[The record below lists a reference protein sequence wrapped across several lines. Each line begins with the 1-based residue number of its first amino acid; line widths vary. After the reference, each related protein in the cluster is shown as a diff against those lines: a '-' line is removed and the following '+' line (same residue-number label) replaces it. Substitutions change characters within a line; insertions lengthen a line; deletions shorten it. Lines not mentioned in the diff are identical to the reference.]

1 MAILY
6 VTQQGAVLHK
16 SGNQVIVKKD
26 RDVLQEIPIIQLD
39 EVVIFGNGHITTP
52 AIGYLLDKNVPV
64 SFLSSHGKYR
74 GKLQPRYAK
83 DTLIRQ
89 GQYAVAT
96 DSQRCLE
103 LAKCFVHGK
112 LTNSVRFC
120 QRQKKRNTDA
130 VKSAVGSMR
139 QTLSNLENAK
149 NLDALLGY
157 EGTGAAAHY
166 RAFREF
172 LTHDWGF
179 TTRQFRPPPDPI
191 NAMLSL
197 GYTLLH
203 NHVYAFIN
211 VVGLD
216 PYRGYFHQPKHGHA
230 ALASD
235 LMEEFRQIIVDG
247 YVLSTIN
254 NNRLRPDDFEQ
265 TNKGIRFTKE
275 ALNRFLTGY
284 YGRMQQTFQHPT
296 RNEQTT
302 YLRCIE
308 LQVRHLARVITGE
321 ETTYKPFLIK
331 SA

>member
-6 VTQQGAVLHK
+6 ITEQGAVLHR
-16 SGNQVIVKKD
+16 SGNRVIVKKD

-52 AIGYLLDKNVPV
+52 AMGYLLDKDIPV
-64 SFLSSHGKYR
+64 SFLSSQGKYR

-83 DTLIRQ
+83 DTRIRQ
-89 GQYAVAT
+89 HQYAVAG
-96 DSQRCLE
+96 DSQQCLE
-103 LAKCFVHGK
+103 LAKSFVRGK
-112 LTNSVRFC
+112 LANSVRFC
-120 QRQKKRNTDA
+120 QRQRTRNADVTA
-130 VKSAVGSMR
+130 AMGAIR
-139 QTLSNLENAK
+139 QITRNLDGAK
-149 NLDALLGY
+149 NLETLLGY
-157 EGTGAAAHY
+157 EGAGAVAHY
-166 RAFREF
+166 RAFRQF
-172 LTHDWGF
+172 LAHDWGF

-203 NHVYAFIN
+203 NHIYAFIN

-216 PYRGYFHQPKHGHA
+216 PYCGYFHQPRHGHA

-235 LMEEFRQIIVDG
+235 LMEEFRSIIVNG
-247 YVLSTIN
+247 YVLSLIN
-254 NNRLRPDDFEQ
+254 KNRVRLEDFNQ
-265 TNKGIRFTKE
+265 TRKGIRFTKG
-275 ALNRFLTGY
+275 ALGRFLTGY

-296 RNEQTT
+296 RKEKTN

-321 ETTYKPFLIK
+321 EPVYKPFLIRV
-331 SA
+331 

>member
-1 MAILY
+1 MRLPA
-6 VTQQGAVLHK
+6 
-16 SGNQVIVKKD
+16 SGQLSPLPFVDSRKHEDDEKAQV
-26 RDVLQEIPIIQLD
+26 
-39 EVVIFGNGHITTP
+39 
-52 AIGYLLDKNVPV
+52 YLIEL
-64 SFLSSHGKYR
+64 KYR

-89 GQYAVAT
+89 HQYTVAA
-96 DSQRCLE
+96 DPRQCIE
-103 LAKCFVHGK
+103 LAKCFVRGK

-120 QRQKKRNTDA
+120 QRQRTKNA
-130 VKSAVGSMR
+130 EVKSAVGSMR
-139 QTLSNLENAK
+139 QILRNLEGAK
-149 NLDALLGY
+149 DLEALLGY
-157 EGTGAAAHY
+157 EGAGAAAHY
-166 RAFREF
+166 RAFRQF
-172 LTHDWGF
+172 LVHDWGF

-203 NHVYAFIN
+203 NHVDTFIN
-211 VVGLD
+211 VVGFD
-216 PYRGYFHQPKHGHA
+216 PYCGYFHQPKHGHA

-235 LMEEFRQIIVDG
+235 LMEEFRSIIVNG
-247 YVLSTIN
+247 YVLSLIN
-254 NNRLRPDDFEQ
+254 NNRLQPEDFNQ

-296 RNEQTT
+296 RNEKTT

-321 ETTYKPFLIK
+321 ESTYKPFLIRRP
-331 SA
+331 

>member
-6 VTQQGAVLHK
+6 ITQQGAVLHR
-16 SGNQVIVKKD
+16 SGNQVVVKKG

-52 AIGYLLDKNVPV
+52 AIGYLLHKNIPV
-64 SFLSSHGKYR
+64 SFLSSQGKYR
-74 GKLQPRYAK
+74 GKLQPQYAK
-83 DTLIRQ
+83 DTRIRQ
-89 GQYAVAT
+89 QQYALAG

-103 LAKCFVHGK
+103 LAKSFVRGK

-120 QRQKKRNTDA
+120 QRQRTRNDA
-130 VKSAVGSMR
+130 VKSAMGSIR
-139 QTLSNLENAK
+139 HTIRRLDGAK
-149 NLDALLGY
+149 NLETLLGH
-157 EGTGAAAHY
+157 EGAGTSAHY
-166 RAFREF
+166 RAYRE
-172 LTHDWGF
+172 LLAHDWGF

-216 PYRGYFHQPKHGHA
+216 PYCGYFHQPKHGHA

-235 LMEEFRQIIVDG
+235 LMEEFRPIIVNG
-247 YVLSTIN
+247 YVLSLIN
-254 NNRLRPDDFEQ
+254 NKRVRPEDFDQ

-296 RNEQTT
+296 RNEKTN

-308 LQVRHLARVITGE
+308 LQVRHLGRVITGE
-321 ETTYKPFLIK
+321 EPAYQPFLIHV
-331 SA
+331 